1 MKRPDPT
8 VLPTAT
14 APDEA
19 TPSPT
24 RHAFAAWEAHSV
36 PALPGDFAD
45 RVVAEATADG
55 LRPAFAAWERHA
67 VPAPP
72 AGFTDRAVS
81 EATADGLRPAFA
93 AWERHAVPTLPDD
106 FADRVTSEAAGAGLQ
121 GAFAAWE
128 AHAVPTLPDDFADRV
143 AARVEAAKVTA
154 LPARRTAP
162 ATGRRWLWPALA
174 AAAALVLGV
183 AARNVPDEPLRTPP
197 VVATAQPPVVPPA
210 VPVPVPVPDNSAD
223 NAPVAV
229 GAEGSEGGA
238 EVTLMDVVGARSYA
252 VLQVPGVT
260 PGTMTAVVW
269 IDDKPEVGPS
279 DTAVQ

>member
-8 VLPTAT
+8 VLPEAT

-55 LRPAFAAWERHA
+55 LRPAFAAWERHV

-72 AGFTDRAVS
+72 AAFTDRVVA

-106 FADRVTSEAAGAGLQ
+106 FADRV
-121 GAFAAWE
+121 
-128 AHAVPTLPDDFADRV
+128 
-143 AARVEAAKVTA
+143 AARVEDAKVTA

-183 AARNVPDEPLRTPP
+183 ASRNVPDEPLRTPP

-210 VPVPVPVPDNSAD
+210 VPVPAPAPDNSAD

>member
-8 VLPTAT
+8 VLPTCP
-14 APDEA
+14 APDDEA

-24 RHAFAAWEAHSV
+24 RHAFAAWAAHGV
-36 PALPGDFAD
+36 PA
-45 RVVAEATADG
+45 
-55 LRPAFAAWERHA
+55 
-67 VPAPP
+67 
-72 AGFTDRAVS
+72 
-81 EATADGLRPAFA
+81 
-93 AWERHAVPTLPDD
+93 LPDD
-106 FADRVTSEAAGAGLQ
+106 FADRVTSEATGAGLH
-121 GAFAAWE
+121 GAFAAWA
-128 AHAVPTLPDDFADRV
+128 AHSVPTLPDDFADRV

-183 AARNVPDEPLRTPP
+183 ASRNVPDEPLRTPP
-197 VVATAQPPVVPPA
+197 VVATTQPPVLAPA
-210 VPVPVPVPDNSAD
+210 VPVPAPAPTPPPEDE
-223 NAPVAV
+223 PVAV

-252 VLQVPGVT
+252 VLQVPGVS

-269 IDDKPEVGPS
+269 IDDKPEPS
-279 DTAVQ
+279 PTQTAVQ